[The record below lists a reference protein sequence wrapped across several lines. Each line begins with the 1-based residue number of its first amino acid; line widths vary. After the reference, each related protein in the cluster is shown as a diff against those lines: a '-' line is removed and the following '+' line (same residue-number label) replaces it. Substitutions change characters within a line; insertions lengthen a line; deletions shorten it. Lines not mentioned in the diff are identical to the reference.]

1 VQASSE
7 LLRKRTAEHVGQL
20 TGQLNAATVAL
31 ENLTEDAAAL
41 KAEKE
46 ALEAT
51 HATVVRVSPP
61 RACVVV
67 FVFACAA
74 AGPAAGARKASRSA
88 CTRRSVTVTS
98 GRLEEAEG
106 SSAGGVVG

>member
-7 LLRKRTAEHVGQL
+7 LLRKRTAEHVAQL

-51 HATVVRVSPP
+51 HATVVRVSPRVRSP
-61 RACVVV
+61 LHRRLHWRWGLLRTHEKPHARRAHDALC
-67 FVFACAA
+67 
-74 AGPAAGARKASRSA
+74 
-88 CTRRSVTVTS
+88 
-98 GRLEEAEG
+98 L
-106 SSAGGVVG
+106 

>member
-1 VQASSE
+1 
-7 LLRKRTAEHVGQL
+7 VGQL

-51 HATVVRVSPP
+51 HATVVRVSP
-61 RACVVV
+61 RVHC
-67 FVFACAA
+67 
-74 AGPAAGARKASRSA
+74 RLH
-88 CTRRSVTVTS
+88 RRCI
-98 GRLEEAEG
+98 G
-106 SSAGGVVG
+106 GGVCCGPTKSLTLGVHTTLRVCDIGPVQGG